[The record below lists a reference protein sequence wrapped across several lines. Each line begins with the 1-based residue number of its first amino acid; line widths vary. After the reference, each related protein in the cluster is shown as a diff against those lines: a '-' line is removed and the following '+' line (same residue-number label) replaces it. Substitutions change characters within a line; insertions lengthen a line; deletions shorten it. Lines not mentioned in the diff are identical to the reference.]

1 MQITAKR
8 VSNVFSYTMFSL
20 VTIVVAFMLL
30 MLISKVVMKQ
40 DVPRIAGF
48 SSFMISSGSM
58 RGDVDQWSKDY
69 SNHIN
74 PGDIVVTRQT
84 NDLEVGDVITFF
96 VSEKEIVTHR
106 IVAINPDGYLTT
118 RGDANN
124 VVDRSSVNKVNVI
137 GKVVLTIPKLGYVSM
152 YLQNF
157 VTILKTNILLDIG
170 LAAVLSGVMCLIILA
185 RKEKTRV

>member
-1 MQITAKR
+1 MQIALKR
-8 VSNVFSYTMFSL
+8 VKTVSSYMMFSL
-20 VTIVVAFMLL
+20 VTLVFAFMAL

-74 PGDIVVTRQT
+74 PGDIVITHQT

-96 VSEKEIVTHR
+96 VSESEIVTHR
-106 IVAINPDGYLTT
+106 IVAINDDGYITT

-137 GKVVLTIPKLGYVSM
+137 GKVALTIPKLGYVSM
-152 YLQNF
+152 YLKNF
-157 VTILKTNILLDIG
+157 VIILKTNILLDIG
-170 LAAVLSGVMCLIILA
+170 LAAVLCGVAFLVILA
-185 RKEKTRV
+185 RKEKTRA

>member
-20 VTIVVAFMLL
+20 VTIVIAFMLL

-69 SNHIN
+69 SNHIH